1 MLTKVG
7 LPERRAPLVASDSRV
22 NRDSRVSRDAL
33 GRPVSD
39 LRLKVASTEAPT
51 KTKAL
56 WGPLGSPGSLANLV
70 YLDFRPKGRHQPNL
84 VLAVFLRTA

>member
-22 NRDSRVSRDAL
+22 NRDSRVSRDAP
-33 GRPVSD
+33 GRPVSV
-39 LRLKVASTEAPT
+39 LHLKVAHTEAPT

-56 WGPLGSPGSLANLV
+56 GGPLGSPGSLASLV
-70 YLDFRPKGRHQPNL
+70 YLDFRQKRRHQPKL
-84 VLAVFLRTA
+84 VPAIFLRIA

>member
-7 LPERRAPLVASDSRV
+7 LPERQVPLVASDSRV

-39 LRLKVASTEAPT
+39 LRLKVARTEGPT

-56 WGPLGSPGSLANLV
+56 GGPLGSPGSLVNLV
-70 YLDFRPKGRHQPNL
+70 YLDFRQKGRHQPNL
-84 VLAVFLRTA
+84 VLAVFLRIA